1 MKIKKTFFAL
11 IAVLA
16 VVIALSVSLKFKP
29 VYAEEVGDGQTEQSG
44 QSSDGET
51 ETSSGEQTETPGE
64 DTQVGDN
71 LDTTES
77 GLLDKIA
84 ELTAK
89 INSLTNADYFVKN
102 ILPLITGAGSAIIGF
117 VLMLFPTIRNNN
129 KYRQLQGFYT
139 QIKDENETLKTLL
152 TSTDIPSLKDAFKA
166 VVKDEQL
173 ELVDKFIKETKINE
187 KGLAGLETDLSVA
200 IGKINALISAAQNV
214 WAKSPEAMAA
224 LTEAPER
231 GTLVA
236 MQRENDK
243 LKDYIRQTK
252 GEEAEAIIEELGV

>member
-16 VVIALSVSLKFKP
+16 VAIALSVSLSFKP
-29 VYAEEVGDGQTEQSG
+29 VYAEEVGDEQTEQSE
-44 QSSDGET
+44 Q
-51 ETSSGEQTETPGE
+51 SSGEQNETSGD

-102 ILPLITGAGSAIIGF
+102 ILPLITGACTALLGF
-117 VLMLFPTIRNNN
+117 VLSVFPSIRNNN
-129 KYRQLQGFYT
+129 RYRQLQGFYT
-139 QIKDENETLKTLL
+139 QIKDENEALKTLL

-166 VVKDEQL
+166 VVKDEQV

-252 GEEAEAIIEELGV
+252 GEEAEAIIEEMGV

>member
-16 VVIALSVSLKFKP
+16 LVITLSVSLSFKP
-29 VYAEEVGDGQTEQSG
+29 VYAEEVDDGQTEQSG
-44 QSSDGET
+44 QSSDGQT
-51 ETSSGEQTETPGE
+51 ETSSGE

-102 ILPLITGAGSAIIGF
+102 ILPLVTGAGTALLGF
-117 VLMLFPTIRNNN
+117 VLSVFPAIRNNN
-129 KYRQLQGFYT
+129 RYRQLQGFYT
-139 QIKDENETLKTLL
+139 QIKDENEALKTLL

>member
-1 MKIKKTFFAL
+1 MKTSKTFFAL

-16 VVIALSVSLKFKP
+16 VAIALTFTYGFSS
-29 VYAEEVGDGQTEQSG
+29 VYAEESEPTEQTEAVEKAETSKTTEQTEQSSNER
-44 QSSDGET
+44 Q
-51 ETSSGEQTETPGE
+51 
-64 DTQVGDN
+64 GDEVT
-71 LDTTES
+71 DKTES

-89 INSLTNADYFVKN
+89 INSLTDNDYFVNN
-102 ILPLITGAGSAIIGF
+102 ILPLITGAGTALLGF
-117 VLMLFPTIRNNN
+117 IVTLFPSIRNNN

-139 QIKDENETLKTLL
+139 QIKDENEALKTLL
-152 TSTDIPSLKDAFKA
+152 TSTDIPSLKEAFKSI
-166 VVKDEQL
+166 VKDEQL
-173 ELVDKFIKETKINE
+173 ELVDKFVKETKINE
-187 KGLAGLETDLSVA
+187 NGLAGLETDMNVA
-200 IGKINALISAAQNV
+200 IGKLNALISAAQNV

-236 MQRENDK
+236 LQKSNDK

-252 GEEAEAIIEELGV
+252 GEEAEAIIEEMGV

>member
-16 VVIALSVSLKFKP
+16 LVIALSVSFSFKP

-44 QSSDGET
+44 QSSD
-51 ETSSGEQTETPGE
+51 EQTETSGN

-77 GLLDKIA
+77 GLLNKIA
-84 ELTAK
+84 ELTAQ

-102 ILPLITGAGSAIIGF
+102 ILPLITGAGTALLGF
-117 VLMLFPTIRNNN
+117 VFSVFPAIRNNN

-139 QIKDENETLKTLL
+139 QIKDENEALKTLL

>member
-16 VVIALSVSLKFKP
+16 VAIALSVSLSFKP
-29 VYAEEVGDGQTEQSG
+29 VYAEEVGNEQTEQSEKSNDE
-44 QSSDGET
+44 QN
-51 ETSSGEQTETPGE
+51 ETSSGEQNETSGN

-102 ILPLITGAGSAIIGF
+102 ILPLITGAGTALLGF
-117 VLMLFPTIRNNN
+117 VLSVFPAIRNNN
-129 KYRQLQGFYT
+129 RYRQLQGFYT
-139 QIKDENETLKTLL
+139 QIKDENEALKTLL

-166 VVKDEQL
+166 VVKDEQV

-252 GEEAEAIIEELGV
+252 GEEAEAIIEEMGV

>member
-11 IAVLA
+11 IAVMALTLA
-16 VVIALSVSLKFKP
+16 LTLSLGFKP
-29 VYAEEVGDGQTEQSG
+29 VYAEETGGTEVSG
-44 QSSDGET
+44 T
-51 ETSSGEQTETPGE
+51 ETTETT
-64 DTQVGDN
+64 D
-71 LDTTES
+71 ES

-102 ILPLITGAGSAIIGF
+102 ILPLITGAGTALIGF
-117 VLMLFPTIRNNN
+117 IVSVFPAIKNNN
-129 KYRQLQGFYT
+129 RYRQLQGFYT
-139 QIKDENETLKTLL
+139 QIKDENEALKTLL
-152 TSTDIPSLKDAFKA
+152 TSTDIPSLKEAFKA

-187 KGLAGLETDLSVA
+187 KGLAGLETDVNVL
-200 IGKINALISAAQNV
+200 IGKINALIAAAQNV
-214 WAKSPEAMAA
+214 WAKSPEAVAA

-231 GTLVA
+231 STLVA

-252 GEEAEAIIEELGV
+252 GEEAEAIIAEMGV

>member
-16 VVIALSVSLKFKP
+16 LVIALSVSLSFKP
-29 VYAEEVGDGQTEQSG
+29 VYAEEVGDEQTEQSG
-44 QSSDGET
+44 QSSDGQT

-89 INSLTNADYFVKN
+89 INSLNNADYFVKN
-102 ILPLITGAGSAIIGF
+102 ILPLITGAGTALLGF
-117 VLMLFPTIRNNN
+117 VLSVFPAIRNNN
-129 KYRQLQGFYT
+129 RYRQLQGFYT
-139 QIKDENETLKTLL
+139 QIKDENEALKTLL

>member
-1 MKIKKTFFAL
+1 MKTKKAFFAL
-11 IAVLA
+11 IAVMALTLA
-16 VVIALSVSLKFKP
+16 LTLTLGFTP
-29 VYAEEVGDGQTEQSG
+29 VHAEETGGTEVDGTEVGG
-44 QSSDGET
+44 T
-51 ETSSGEQTETPGE
+51 ETTETT
-64 DTQVGDN
+64 D
-71 LDTTES
+71 ES

-102 ILPLITGAGSAIIGF
+102 ILPLITGAGTALIGF
-117 VLMLFPTIRNNN
+117 LVSVFPAIKNNN
-129 KYRQLQGFYT
+129 RYRQLQGFYT
-139 QIKDENETLKTLL
+139 QIKDENEALKTLL
-152 TSTDIPSLKDAFKA
+152 TSTDIPSLKEAFKA

-187 KGLAGLETDLSVA
+187 KGLAGLETDVNVL
-200 IGKINALISAAQNV
+200 IGKINALIAAAQNV
-214 WAKSPEAMAA
+214 WAKSPEAVAA

-231 GTLVA
+231 STLVA

-252 GEEAEAIIEELGV
+252 GEEAEAIIAEMGV

>member
-1 MKIKKTFFAL
+1 MKIKKAFFAL
-11 IAVLA
+11 IAVMALTLA
-16 VVIALSVSLKFKP
+16 LTLTLGFTP
-29 VYAEEVGDGQTEQSG
+29 VHAEETGGTEVGG
-44 QSSDGET
+44 T
-51 ETSSGEQTETPGE
+51 ETTETT
-64 DTQVGDN
+64 D
-71 LDTTES
+71 ES

-102 ILPLITGAGSAIIGF
+102 ILPLITGAGTALIGF
-117 VLMLFPTIRNNN
+117 IVSVFPAIKNNN
-129 KYRQLQGFYT
+129 RYRQLQGFYT
-139 QIKDENETLKTLL
+139 QIKDENEALKTLL
-152 TSTDIPSLKDAFKA
+152 TSTDIPSLKEAFKA

-187 KGLAGLETDLSVA
+187 KGLAGLETDVNVL
-200 IGKINALISAAQNV
+200 IGKINALIAAAQNV
-214 WAKSPEAMAA
+214 WAKSPEAVAA

-231 GTLVA
+231 STLVA

-252 GEEAEAIIEELGV
+252 GEEAEAIIAEMGV